1 MTEEKKNDAAQ
12 ILHEDNNKLPTGEML
27 LPSLLEE
34 DEKSGAISV
43 EEWLAITSGG
53 TCKALELSPDAERWH
68 EIRKE
73 EALAI
78 DPETAE
84 VCWDYGEYSDP
95 YKLYP
100 VVPEFPVDPLE
111 KMYFV
116 RRPDG
121 DIWVRDN
128 DLPDA
133 VFAALWERLEAIE
146 DDIPCFMSVRASTNP
161 IRFFRRCSTT
171 LQIPLRCER
180 PLDEDRNDHQTRG
193 AAEGI
198 NAGLAMVEDEN
209 LRPGAEEDLA
219 IIREEAS
226 RIDPDAAD
234 VCWAWS
240 EWSDPYGF
248 CDIPDPQRDHP
259 EKFWFV
265 RRSGSGVWVH
275 ERDLPGPVFNAIC
288 EHIRSRGIKVLWMG
302 LCDD

>member
-111 KMYFV
+111 RCILFV
-116 RRPDG
+116 VLTVTFGFGIMIYPTPFSPLYGSVSRPSKTT
-121 DIWVRDN
+121 
-128 DLPDA
+128 
-133 VFAALWERLEAIE
+133 FHALCR
-146 DDIPCFMSVRASTNP
+146 
-161 IRFFRRCSTT
+161 
-171 LQIPLRCER
+171 
-180 PLDEDRNDHQTRG
+180 
-193 AAEGI
+193 
-198 NAGLAMVEDEN
+198 
-209 LRPGAEEDLA
+209 
-219 IIREEAS
+219 
-226 RIDPDAAD
+226 
-234 VCWAWS
+234 
-240 EWSDPYGF
+240 
-248 CDIPDPQRDHP
+248 
-259 EKFWFV
+259 
-265 RRSGSGVWVH
+265 
-275 ERDLPGPVFNAIC
+275 
-288 EHIRSRGIKVLWMG
+288 
-302 LCDD
+302 